1 MNQPATD
8 EITLVTAL
16 RPEPPADAEQIRQ
29 RAGRRLEV
37 GLRAAPPYREARPSR
52 SRTLIFGAA
61 AVATAAGA
69 AIVVPAV
76 LPGSAG
82 PLVTSAWAVTRGPDG
97 AVTVTIPFRR
107 TFRDQARLQRVLRA
121 DGVPAYVRS
130 MRGCAYWKPQGGLS
144 QIDHRASNELMSPGP
159 GNHDRGV
166 SKIYIRPGSLGHGEA
181 ILIGGATFK
190 GGLSLQTF
198 VMRNTRPPVCVPGGI
213 QLSPV
218 RHHGWRAVS

>member
-8 EITLVTAL
+8 EITMVTAL
-16 RPEPPADAEQIRQ
+16 RPDPPADAEQIRQ

-37 GLRAAPPYREARPSR
+37 ALTAAAPYRAVRPSR
-52 SRTLIFGAA
+52 RRKVIFGAA

-82 PLVTSAWAVTRGPDG
+82 PLVTRAWAVTRGPDG
-97 AVTVTIPFRR
+97 AVTVTFPFRR
-107 TFRDQARLQRVLRA
+107 ALRDQAALQRTLRA
-121 DGVPAYVRS
+121 DGIPAYVRS

-144 QIDHRASNELMSPGP
+144 QIDRKASNALMSPPP
-159 GNHDRGV
+159 GNHDRGTT
-166 SKIYIRPGSLGHGEA
+166 KIYIRPGSLTQGESV
-181 ILIGGATFK
+181 LIGGATFK

-198 VMRNTRPPVCVPGGI
+198 VMRSNRPPVCVPGGVPF
-213 QLSPV
+213 SPV
-218 RHHGWRAVS
+218 KHHGEHRM

>member
-29 RAGRRLEV
+29 RAGRRLDAATT
-37 GLRAAPPYREARPSR
+37 AAPPYREARPSR
-52 SRTLIFGAA
+52 SRRLIFGAA
-61 AVATAAGA
+61 AVATAAGT

-82 PLVTSAWAVTRGPDG
+82 PLVTSAWAVTRSPNG

-107 TFRDQARLQRVLRA
+107 TFRDQAGLQRALRA

-130 MRGCAYWKPQGGLS
+130 MRGCAYWKPQGGLG
-144 QIDHRASNELMSPGP
+144 QIDRKASTALMSPGP
-159 GNHDRGV
+159 GNRARGT
-166 SKIYIRPGSLGHGEA
+166 SRIYIRPGSLARGEA

-198 VMRNTRPPVCVPGGI
+198 VMRDTRPPVCVPGGPRF
-213 QLSPV
+213 SPV
-218 RHHGWRAVS
+218 KRHG